1 MRTIFTVIFLFLSIN
16 VFSQNYQKIN
26 IYISSPDDFIRLAE
40 AGISL
45 EGSKLSKEN
54 NLAIFVD
61 DNELVK
67 INSLGLSYEV
77 LISDWQSYYDSMQKL
92 NEKERQAVVSD
103 SKKEFNVDGFGFG
116 SMGGYYT
123 YAEIAA
129 NLDSMYAQYPNL
141 ITQKYSIGTS
151 HENRT
156 IWAAKIS
163 DNPNISEN
171 EPAVGFDALIHAR
184 EPQSMATLMYYMWY
198 LLQNYGT
205 NPEVTYHT

>member
-54 NLAIFVD
+54 NLAFFVD

-77 LISDWQSYYDSMQKL
+77 LIADWQSYYDSMQKL

-103 SKKEFNVDGFGFG
+103 SKRN
-116 SMGGYYT
+116 SM
-123 YAEIAA
+123 
-129 NLDSMYAQYPNL
+129 LMVLVLAQ
-141 ITQKYSIGTS
+141 
-151 HENRT
+151 
-156 IWAAKIS
+156 WAVI
-163 DNPNISEN
+163 I
-171 EPAVGFDALIHAR
+171 
-184 EPQSMATLMYYMWY
+184 LM
-198 LLQNYGT
+198 LK
-205 NPEVTYHT
+205 